1 MERPAP
7 LAKLA
12 SDEFLP
18 VNRRYF
24 VEKHLRTSLMK
35 RPLGRKHFLHQSG
48 LRSGEDIA
56 HLSLLLNLVAQ
67 DIFNRAPVEFGNLLK
82 FIKADCHAKSR
93 LPGQFSRQRE
103 NLWSDRGRI
112 ESRSLTEGQTDL
124 AAGQVVVNVGLDAP
138 PKSRD
143 PIFHPLPRPGGPQNL
158 LGELFQQLGV
168 TRVAAHR

>member
-82 FIKADCHAKSR
+82 FIKADYTSAVTAM
-93 LPGQFSRQRE
+93 LNF
-103 NLWSDRGRI
+103 I
-112 ESRSLTEGQTDL
+112 ESAQSPIL
-124 AAGQVVVNVGLDAP
+124 AKVDNDAMMPPGWLLQCLQVLD
-138 PKSRD
+138 R
-143 PIFHPLPRPGGPQNL
+143 HPERMG
-158 LGELFQQLGV
+158 
-168 TRVAAHR
+168 TI